1 VKAVIQVL
9 VALQDLE
16 ERERNL
22 TASQGRAEM
31 AVQTLQRE
39 NRYQEEKVKD
49 LEKKVSGTNFLSVPQ
64 EILVAHTSRYFSLNI
79 YSHYSIEMHQV

>member
-1 VKAVIQVL
+1 MFM
-9 VALQDLE
+9 LQDLE

-31 AVQTLQRE
+31 AMQTLQRE

-49 LEKKVSGTNFLSVPQ
+49 LEKKVLRTILLLAAH
-64 EILVAHTSRYFSLNI
+64 EIWIACMSCLLFRENVN
-79 YSHYSIEMHQV
+79 

>member
-1 VKAVIQVL
+1 L
-9 VALQDLE
+9 FALQDLE

-31 AVQTLQRE
+31 AMQTLQRE

-49 LEKKVSGTNFLSVPQ
+49 LEKKVLGTVF
-64 EILVAHTSRYFSLNI
+64 TSYTI
-79 YSHYSIEMHQV
+79 

>member
-1 VKAVIQVL
+1 LFAF
-9 VALQDLE
+9 QDLE

-31 AVQTLQRE
+31 AMQTLQRE

-49 LEKKVSGTNFLSVPQ
+49 LEKKVLIVILPPAVHK
-64 EILVAHTSRYFSLNI
+64 ILVAMHQDICHLNI
-79 YSHYSIEMHQV
+79 CNFYSIKMCCL